1 MKKDT
6 CKALISWLR
15 VKLYH
20 FHPCKRLLY
29 QWFIG
34 KTLTQFHKSCEYICV
49 CGSWYF
55 FPILV
60 KNVSIFHTGHPLF
73 TDSWPHNL
81 NSVHC
86 DCAVTLF
93 LATKKAPGDHFTSGV
108 LICRG
113 QWVQKQVKRANF
125 AQNRKFLPIFP
136 DPFSEQSET
145 LLVRPFC
152 PLWYFLSTSLQ
163 TFPHI

>member
-6 CKALISWLR
+6 CKALISWFR

-29 QWFIG
+29 QLFIG
-34 KTLTQFHKSCEYICV
+34 KTLTKVHKSCVLKCLWFLILF
-49 CGSWYF
+49 S
-55 FPILV
+55 ILV
-60 KNVSIFHTGHPLF
+60 ENVSIFYTGHPLF
-73 TDSWPHNL
+73 TDSWPHEL
-81 NSVHC
+81 NSLWLRSDTFFGH
-86 DCAVTLF
+86 
-93 LATKKAPGDHFTSGV
+93 KKAPGDHFTSGV

-163 TFPHI
+163 TFPYI